1 MSVNNNVPISL
12 LIMSRTFF
20 LKEEL
25 TSLPNTADSSKSISG
40 LQDVISGMD
49 EEVVNEVLLEVAT
62 PEESRKNLDVIKIK
76 MEVLESE
83 NEKIEEEAEA
93 RREKEKKKKKEKE
106 KEREKK
112 EKEKEKE
119 KVDKSD
125 VEDVVVEEV
134 VFEPEPLTPS
144 FWSTDSVSLSHPP
157 VVAGGSL
164 APLLSQV
171 LPGMDGLLRGK
182 LHALLTR
189 LPPALWRML
198 CAFAFWCLRPRRAT
212 GN

>member
-119 KVDKSD
+119 TKEK
-125 VEDVVVEEV
+125 ETEAKEK
-134 VFEPEPLTPS
+134 EKERKR
-144 FWSTDSVSLSHPP
+144 H
-157 VVAGGSL
+157 
-164 APLLSQV
+164 
-171 LPGMDGLLRGK
+171 K
-182 LHALLTR
+182 HA
-189 LPPALWRML
+189 
-198 CAFAFWCLRPRRAT
+198 
-212 GN
+212 